1 MIRLLLD
8 QGLPRS
14 AVAVLQKVGW
24 DVVHTFEVGLSRAA
38 DVELL
43 EVARRESRTVVTL
56 DADFHALLAVAN
68 ANSPSVI
75 RIRLEGLRG
84 ENLAELLISIWPKIS
99 RQVEKGALVTVTESA
114 LRIRRLPIDQNTD

>member
-14 AVAVLQKVGW
+14 SAAILRTAGW
-24 DVVHTFEVGLSRAA
+24 DVVHTFETGLSRAT
-38 DVELL
+38 DIELL
-43 EVARRESRTVVTL
+43 EVARREKRTLVTL

-68 ANSPSVI
+68 ADLPSVI

-84 ENLAELLISIWPKIS
+84 ENLAELLVSIWPKIS
-99 RQVEKGALVTVTESA
+99 RQIEKGAMVKVTGSA
-114 LRIRRLPIDQNTD
+114 LRIRRLPINQNSD